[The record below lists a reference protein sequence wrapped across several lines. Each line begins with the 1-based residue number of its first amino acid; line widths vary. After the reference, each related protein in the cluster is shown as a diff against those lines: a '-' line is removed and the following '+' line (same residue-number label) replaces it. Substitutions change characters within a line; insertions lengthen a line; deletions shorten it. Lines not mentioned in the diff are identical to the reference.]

1 MTAAPGVAD
10 AVELLER
17 SLSYTRVALTGIS
30 DDELGRATPCTR
42 WDLRGLLAHMDD
54 ALDAFTEG
62 ATGAVV
68 VPLDVGAPAAVRVA
82 TLQRKACALVGV
94 WSTALLRDHL
104 DTTYVGDAAL
114 DRSVLALA
122 AAVEITVHGW
132 DVGIATGRVRP
143 IPEALAAELLP
154 LARGLVGEADRTGPG
169 AHRFGPPLVAACETS
184 YGDQL
189 LAFRGRRSRSS

>member
-1 MTAAPGVAD
+1 MTAAPGVSD

-17 SLSYTRVALTGIS
+17 SLSYTRVALSGIS
-30 DDELGRATPCTR
+30 DDELGRPTPCTR
-42 WDLRGLLAHMDD
+42 WDLRDLLAHMDD

-62 ATGAVV
+62 ATGAVIGPV
-68 VPLDVGAPAAVRVA
+68 DAGAPAAVRTA

-94 WSTALLRDHL
+94 WSTALLGDLRE
-104 DTTYVGDAAL
+104 TTSVGDATL

-132 DVGIATGRVRP
+132 DVGIATGRGRP

-154 LARGLVGEADRTGPG
+154 MAVGLVDEADRCGPG
-169 AHRFGPPLVAACETS
+169 PHRFGAPLVPAVDAS
-184 YGDQL
+184 YGERL
-189 LAFRGRRSRSS
+189 LAFLGRRPTPH

>member
-1 MTAAPGVAD
+1 MTAAPTVAD

-17 SLSYTRVALTGIS
+17 SLSYTRVALSRIS

-62 ATGAVV
+62 ATGAVA
-68 VPLDVGAPAAVRVA
+68 VPVDAGAPAAVRVA
-82 TLQRKACALVGV
+82 SLQHKTCALVGV

-104 DTTYVGDAAL
+104 DTTYVGDAVL

-122 AAVEITVHGW
+122 AALEITVHGW
-132 DVGIATGRVRP
+132 DVGIATGRGRP
-143 IPEALAAELLP
+143 IPETLAAELLP
-154 LARGLVGEADRTGPG
+154 MARGLVDEADRTGPG
-169 AHRFGPPLVAACETS
+169 PHRFGPPLVVAGQAS
-184 YGDQL
+184 YGERL
-189 LAFRGRRSRSS
+189 LAFLGRGSTSP